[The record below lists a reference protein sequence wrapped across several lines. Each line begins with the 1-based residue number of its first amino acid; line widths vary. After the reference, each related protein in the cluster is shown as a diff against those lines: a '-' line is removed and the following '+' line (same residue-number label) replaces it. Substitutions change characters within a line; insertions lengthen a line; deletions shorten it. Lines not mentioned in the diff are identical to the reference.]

1 MNMTDTHKTLIQVL
15 IEDQQQHGGDE
26 KLTMLL
32 HDVTTACKA
41 ISNALKNGALAEV
54 LGSLDTENVQGET
67 QKKLDVLANDI
78 FLRRCE
84 FGGSLAAMVSEEME
98 EIYPIPSVFPRGRY
112 ILLFDPLDGSSNIDV
127 NVSVGSIFS
136 VLKLPDG
143 VETVSYDTVMH
154 AGTEQLCAGYALYG
168 PSTMLVLTWGRGV
181 HGFTLDG
188 AIGEFRL
195 THPDIRLPEETSEFA
210 INASRAQLWEP
221 PVRRYVEECVAG
233 RNGPRGRDFNMR
245 WVASMVAEVHRILM
259 RGGVFLYPIDTD
271 LRNTGGKLRLLYEAN
286 PMSLIIEQAKGLAS
300 TGRTRILEIVPESPH
315 QRVPV
320 ILGSSSE
327 VQRII
332 DLHAEHDARAH

>member
-1 MNMTDTHKTLIQVL
+1 MTDTHKTLIQFL
-15 IEDQQQHGGDE
+15 IEDQQRHGSDE

-41 ISNALKNGALAEV
+41 ISNALKNGALADV
-54 LGSLDTENVQGET
+54 LGSLGTENVQGET

-84 FGGSLAAMVSEEME
+84 FGGTLAAMVSEEMD
-98 EIYPIPSVFPRGRY
+98 EIYPIPAHFPRGRY

-143 VETVSYDTVMH
+143 VDTVSYETVLH
-154 AGTEQLCAGYALYG
+154 PGTEQVCAGYALYG
-168 PSTMLVLTWGRGV
+168 PSTMLVLTSGRGV

-195 THPDIRLPEETSEFA
+195 THPSIRLPEETSEFA
-210 INASRAQLWEP
+210 INAARANLWEP
-221 PVRRYVEECVAG
+221 PVQRYVSECVAG
-233 RNGPRGRDFNMR
+233 KDGPRGRDFNMR

-259 RGGVFLYPIDTD
+259 RGGVFLYPMDAT
-271 LRNTGGKLRLLYEAN
+271 LREAGGKLRLLYEAN
-286 PMSLIIEQAKGLAS
+286 PMSFIIEQANGLAT
-300 TGRTRILEIVPESPH
+300 TGMERILEINPQSPH

-320 ILGSSSE
+320 ILGSSAE

-332 DLHAEHDARAH
+332 DLHTA

>member
-1 MNMTDTHKTLIQVL
+1 MTETHKTLIQVL
-15 IEDQQQHGGDE
+15 IEDQQLHGSDE
-26 KLTMLL
+26 KLTMLI

-41 ISNALKNGALAEV
+41 ISTALKNGALAEV
-54 LGSLDTENVQGET
+54 LGSLGTENVQGET

-84 FGGSLAAMVSEEME
+84 FGGSLAAMVSEEMD
-98 EIYPIPSVFPRGRY
+98 EIYPIPQRYPRGRY

-143 VETVSYDTVMH
+143 TDAVTYETVLH
-154 AGTEQLCAGYALYG
+154 PGTAQVCAGYALYG

-188 AIGEFRL
+188 SIGEFRL
-195 THPDIRLPEETSEFA
+195 THPDIRLPEQTSEFA
-210 INASRAQLWEP
+210 INASRAHLWEP
-221 PVRRYVEECVAG
+221 PVQRYVNECVAG
-233 RNGPRGRDFNMR
+233 KNGPRGRDFNMR

-259 RGGVFLYPIDTD
+259 RGGVFLYPMDTT
-271 LRNTGGKLRLLYEAN
+271 LRELGGKLRLLYEAN
-286 PMSLIIEQAKGLAS
+286 PMGFIIEQAEGLAT
-300 TGRTRILEIVPESPH
+300 TGRVRILEVIPESPH
-315 QRVPV
+315 QRIPV
-320 ILGSSSE
+320 ILGSSAE

-332 DLHAEHDARAH
+332 DLHAAYDRQSQQ

>member
-1 MNMTDTHKTLIQVL
+1 MTDTHKTLIQFL
-15 IEDQQQHGGDE
+15 IEDQQRHGSDE

-54 LGSLDTENVQGET
+54 LGTLGTENIQGET

-84 FGGSLAAMVSEEME
+84 FGGTLAAMVSEEMD
-98 EIYPIPSVFPRGRY
+98 EIYPIPAHFPRGRY

-143 VETVSYDTVMH
+143 NDTVSYETVLH
-154 AGTEQLCAGYALYG
+154 PGTAQVCAGYALYG
-168 PSTMLVLTWGRGV
+168 PSTMLVLSWGRGV

-195 THPDIRLPEETSEFA
+195 THRDIRLPEETSEFA
-210 INASRAQLWEP
+210 INASRAKLWEP
-221 PVRRYVEECVAG
+221 PVQRYVSECVAG
-233 RNGPRGRDFNMR
+233 KDGPRGRDFNMR

-259 RGGVFLYPIDTD
+259 RGGVFLYPMDAT
-271 LRNTGGKLRLLYEAN
+271 LREAGGKLRLLYEAN
-286 PMSLIIEQAKGLAS
+286 PMSFIIEQANGLAT
-300 TGRTRILEIVPESPH
+300 TGMERILEINPESPH

-320 ILGSSSE
+320 ILGSRAE

-332 DLHAEHDARAH
+332 DLHTA

>member
-1 MNMTDTHKTLIQVL
+1 MTDTHKTLIQVL
-15 IEDQQQHGGDE
+15 IEDQQRHGSDE

-54 LGSLDTENVQGET
+54 LGSLGTENIQGET

-84 FGGSLAAMVSEEME
+84 FGGALAAMVSEEMD
-98 EIYPIPSVFPRGRY
+98 EIYPIPPQYPRGRY

-136 VLKLPDG
+136 ILKLPEG
-143 VETVSYDTVMH
+143 THTVSYETVLH
-154 AGTEQLCAGYALYG
+154 PGTAQICAGYALYG

-188 AIGEFRL
+188 TIGEFRL

-210 INASRAQLWEP
+210 INASRAKLWEP
-221 PVRRYVEECVAG
+221 PVQRYVSECVAG
-233 RNGPRGRDFNMR
+233 KDGPRGRDFNMR

-259 RGGVFLYPIDTD
+259 RGGV
-271 LRNTGGKLRLLYEAN
+271 G
-286 PMSLIIEQAKGLAS
+286 
-300 TGRTRILEIVPESPH
+300 
-315 QRVPV
+315 
-320 ILGSSSE
+320 
-327 VQRII
+327 
-332 DLHAEHDARAH
+332 

>member
-1 MNMTDTHKTLIQVL
+1 MTDTHKTLIQFL
-15 IEDQQQHGGDE
+15 IEDQQRHGSDE

-54 LGSLDTENVQGET
+54 LGSLGTENVQGET

-84 FGGSLAAMVSEEME
+84 FGGTLAAMVSEEMD
-98 EIYPIPSVFPRGRY
+98 EIYPIPAQYPRGRY

-143 VETVSYDTVMH
+143 NDTVSYETVLH
-154 AGTEQLCAGYALYG
+154 PGTAQVCAGYALYG
-168 PSTMLVLTWGRGV
+168 PSTMLVLSWGRGV

-210 INASRAQLWEP
+210 INASRAKLWEP
-221 PVRRYVEECVAG
+221 PVQRYVSECVAG
-233 RNGPRGRDFNMR
+233 KDGPRGRDFNMR

-259 RGGVFLYPIDTD
+259 RGGVFLYPMDTT
-271 LRNTGGKLRLLYEAN
+271 LREAGGKLRLLYEAN
-286 PMSLIIEQAKGLAS
+286 PMSFIIEQAHGLAT
-300 TGRTRILEIVPESPH
+300 TGKERILEIIPESPH

-320 ILGSSSE
+320 ILGSRAE

-332 DLHAEHDARAH
+332 DLHTA

>member
-1 MNMTDTHKTLIQVL
+1 MTDTHKTLIQFL
-15 IEDQQQHGGDE
+15 IEDQQRHGSDE

-54 LGSLDTENVQGET
+54 LGSLGTENVQGET

-84 FGGSLAAMVSEEME
+84 FGGTLAAMVSEEMD
-98 EIYPIPSVFPRGRY
+98 EIYPIPAHFPRGRY

-127 NVSVGSIFS
+127 NISVGSIFS

-143 VETVSYDTVMH
+143 NDTVSYETVLH
-154 AGTEQLCAGYALYG
+154 PGTAQVCAGYALYG
-168 PSTMLVLTWGRGV
+168 PSTMLVLSRGRGV

-210 INASRAQLWEP
+210 INASRAKLWEP
-221 PVRRYVEECVAG
+221 PVQRYVSECVAG
-233 RNGPRGRDFNMR
+233 KDGPRGRDFNMR

-259 RGGVFLYPIDTD
+259 RGGVFLYPMDTT
-271 LRNTGGKLRLLYEAN
+271 LREAGGKLRLLYEAN
-286 PMSLIIEQAKGLAS
+286 PMSFIIEQAHGLAT
-300 TGRTRILEIVPESPH
+300 TGKERILEINPESPH

-320 ILGSSSE
+320 ILGSSAE

-332 DLHAEHDARAH
+332 DLHTA